1 MAAAIIGADGSP
13 YALGPRGRDACARS
27 RSLRGHGIAVVRGG
41 TGACGPV
48 ITTGCRPGLAWSAG
62 ATAILGLVG
71 CSLFAVSGGSAVAG
85 RVAGIVRCSARCGA
99 LAAARSSAHAVSMVG
114 RSAGL
119 ADSIL

>member
-1 MAAAIIGADGSP
+1 APVARRRQTRTSSAKTTPTRTASTMAAAIIGADGSP

-85 RVAGIVRCSARCGA
+85 RVAG
-99 LAAARSSAHAVSMVG
+99 
-114 RSAGL
+114 
-119 ADSIL
+119 